1 MEAGL
6 GESEAFYSWVITLFN
21 IGALIGAILCGF
33 LVKFIPYWHLIL
45 LSLLAHTAGYVIYA
59 VTYEGW
65 LIMISK
71 LLSGFFI
78 GAEMA
83 LALSYFAESSM
94 DYEELMRELG
104 KKSSRTTLR
113 NSLFALHN
121 IGVNIGYIFGPGKF
135 IIVLFYTKKVK
146 GSTYGLYLL
155 FCPYCIQKHLKW
167 SLRMYFLYYTNS

>member
-6 GESEAFYSWVITLFN
+6 GESEEFYSWVITLFN
-21 IGALIGAILCGF
+21 VGALIGAILCGF

-45 LSLLAHTAGYVIYA
+45 LSLLAHTIGYVTYA

-65 LIMISK
+65 LIMVSK
-71 LLSGFFI
+71 VLSGFFI

-94 DYEELMRELG
+94 EYEDLLRKLG
-104 KKSSRTTLR
+104 KRTSGTSFR
-113 NSLFALHN
+113 NSLFAVHN

-135 IIVLFYTKKVK
+135 IISV
-146 GSTYGLYLL
+146 
-155 FCPYCIQKHLKW
+155 
-167 SLRMYFLYYTNS
+167 